1 MNGNKQGK
9 LGAAAAGEHRRSL
22 YDLGGGG
29 VDGNN
34 ANGNNQRRGTDKSSY
49 G

>member
-22 YDLGGGG
+22 YDLGGG

-34 ANGNNQRRGTDKSSY
+34 ANGNNQRRGTDKSY